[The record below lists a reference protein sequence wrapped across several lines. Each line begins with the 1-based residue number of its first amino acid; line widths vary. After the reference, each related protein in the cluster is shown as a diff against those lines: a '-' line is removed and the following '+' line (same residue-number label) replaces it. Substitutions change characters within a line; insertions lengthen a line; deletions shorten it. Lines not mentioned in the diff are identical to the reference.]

1 MDSSHLSIGAS
12 VSKLLRSLDWIGR
25 KFSNL
30 TSYISYRMKVFSFRS
45 KNCFFHLFF
54 LKTSLLYNRRM
65 GRTGDGGEG
74 FRIFEHIFSLNKRT
88 FGRLGL
94 FKWIFRFPGWPS
106 FIEVLCFQNSCV
118 SGKMI
123 TVLRNRLLVIRS
135 LISFPLESGN
145 FFELI
150 CALWDQQNHD

>member
-30 TSYISYRMKVFSFRS
+30 TSYISYRMKV
-45 KNCFFHLFF
+45 CFHLYF
-54 LKTSLLYNRRM
+54 KPRLLLNC
-65 GRTGDGGEG
+65 RTGGTGVGGEG

-88 FGRLGL
+88 FGRLDL
-94 FKWIFRFPGWPS
+94 FKWMCGFPGWSS
-106 FIEVLCFQNSCV
+106 FIEALCFQNASV
-118 SGKMI
+118 SGKLI
-123 TVLRNRLLVIRS
+123 TVLRNRLLVIIS

-145 FFELI
+145 FLELI
-150 CALWDQQNHD
+150 CAPWDQQNHDW